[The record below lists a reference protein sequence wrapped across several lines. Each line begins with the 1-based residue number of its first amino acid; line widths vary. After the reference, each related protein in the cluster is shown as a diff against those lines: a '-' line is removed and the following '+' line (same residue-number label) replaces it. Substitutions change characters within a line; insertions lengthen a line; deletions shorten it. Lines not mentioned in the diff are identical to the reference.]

1 MGFTVTRLYFL
12 ALFGVV
18 YTLLDVVLSTVYFKD
33 YYCFKFEKYYFYSHL
48 TKALP
53 FDVVRLIVSKWLL
66 QFSLPFIKLCF
77 IMEQLI
83 YDLVYILTPRYMLP
97 T

>member
-1 MGFTVTRLYFL
+1 MLFYLQFTSRIII
-12 ALFGVV
+12 ALSSRNIIFM
-18 YTLLDVVLSTVYFKD
+18 
-33 YYCFKFEKYYFYSHL
+33 HL

-66 QFSLPFIKLCF
+66 QFSLPFIKFCF